1 MAATPTKKLINIDP
15 NILLEYEYNSTNISE
30 NYQIW
35 SDLSKSSRNF
45 VSTSNYNDLN
55 HNLFQVDGVIKKY
68 AKIDISKF
76 NFLKI
81 QNYFTSPVIYDK
93 ITFYFPNN
101 YNFNTNIGFIFRSYS
116 LDYYNKKQ
124 YWLSNFYYDK
134 TGVQTIN
141 GTIEYAEYMINLG
154 QPFLYNGKEWGKY
167 IQIYVPSLQ
176 EVSNQRDIN
185 PDINRVTPDSI
196 NDHLTNGVGLSLSNP
211 LFFEFSFI
219 TSKENSF
226 GTDYYYLN
234 DTIKLSISR
243 QPEYQT
249 LGVSIKESS
258 DWDFFE
264 IYGTYNNSNENLDNF
279 VNDLENKGKKINIEY
294 VVTLYEENLISGFP
308 TTFLITEN
316 FAQKLEYRP
325 IIKYSN
331 TTAAINVEMKI
342 IDLIDNSSIS
352 RLASIGLTS
361 NLLKYG
367 KKLAML
373 DVSTVTRPKI
383 YNYKADKIMNFG
395 NTTQNKTN
403 LNIVKVPFPILV
415 SNYKILVS
423 NYVNNQSDYKS
434 MGTLNIVLTPFDNV
448 IKFQIGK
455 QDSAT
460 SPIMPYNLSEIML
473 NSKLNLVFKSDTKN
487 IEKDIYYQTDENK
500 FELGVVVFKINQ
512 EDVPIL
518 KQMSKDKFD
527 NFYIILN
534 ANKTKTL
541 LYSGKFKIFDSMK
554 FIDIQ
559 NNLLPIV
566 STGTTTITTKTIPT
580 AIVENTPPPQ
590 FDANGIP
597 IIQPQSRG
605 QLDYYRNLVIYA
617 QPNLNSDQLTIL
629 QKEIDVIG
637 VISYYKNEVFVVQ
650 RVKVEDIELLKRN
663 KRVDA
668 LFPMTLDF
676 GWKSSSNLYNINII
690 QNLTGTTASS
700 SVSYQ

>member
-1 MAATPTKKLINIDP
+1 MATPTKKLINIDP
-15 NILLEYEYNSTNISE
+15 NILLEYEYNSNHISE
-30 NYQIW
+30 NYQVW
-35 SDLSKSSRNF
+35 SDLSKSTRSF
-45 VSTSNYNDLN
+45 VSTVNYNDLN

-68 AKIDISKF
+68 AKIDPVKF
-76 NFLKI
+76 NFLKV
-81 QNYFTSPVIYDK
+81 QNYFSAPVIYDK
-93 ITFYFPNN
+93 VTFYFPNN
-101 YNFNTNIGFIFRSYS
+101 YNFDVYIGFLLKMYSY
-116 LDYYNKKQ
+116 DYYNKKQ

-134 TGVQTIN
+134 TGIQIIN
-141 GTIEYAEYMINLG
+141 GDTEYAEYMINLG

-167 IQIYVPSLQ
+167 IQFYVPSLQ
-176 EVSNQRDIN
+176 EISNQRDIN

-196 NDHLTNGVGLSLSNP
+196 NDHLTNGIGLSLSNP

-219 TSKENSF
+219 TSKENTF
-226 GTDYYYLN
+226 GTDYYYLG
-234 DTIKLSISR
+234 DTAKLSISR

-249 LGVSIKESS
+249 LGVTIKEST

-279 VNDLENKGKKINIEY
+279 VNDLENKGKRINIEY

-308 TTFLITEN
+308 ITFLITEN

-331 TTAAINVEMKI
+331 TTAAIDVEMKI
-342 IDLIDNSSIS
+342 IDLIDNSSVS
-352 RLASIGLTS
+352 RMASIGLTS

-373 DVSTVTRPKI
+373 DVSTVTKPKI

-395 NTTQNKTN
+395 NKTQNQIN
-403 LNIVKVPFPILV
+403 LNVVKVPFPILV
-415 SNYKILVS
+415 NNYKILSS
-423 NYVNNQSDYKS
+423 NYITNQTDYKS

-455 QDSAT
+455 QDSENA
-460 SPIMPYNLSEIML
+460 PIMPYNLSEIML
-473 NSKLNLVFKSDTKN
+473 NGKLNLVFKSDTKY

-518 KQMSKDKFD
+518 KQMIKDKFD

-541 LYSGKFKIFDSMK
+541 LYSGKFKIFENMK
-554 FIDIQ
+554 FIDIK
-559 NNLLPIV
+559 NNLLPTM
-566 STGTTTITTKTIPT
+566 STGTTTTTTNTLPVVK
-580 AIVENTPPPQ
+580 VENTPPPQ

-629 QKEIDVIG
+629 QKEIDAIG

-663 KRVDA
+663 KRIDA
-668 LFPMTLDF
+668 LFPMKLDF
-676 GWKSSSNLYNINII
+676 GWKSSTNLYNVKII
-690 QNLTGTTASS
+690 QSLTGVTAASS
-700 SVSYQ
+700 SSA